1 MLAPRR
7 LAEIIQAMAGLA
19 RGDMRSEKKQSV
31 HQCTCDICRAQ
42 PRSVAADEH
51 RAINRVLGTLDE
63 KNRRRFAGLLALQ
76 WGHGGITRASEVTGL
91 SRPTLRRGRTEV
103 QQSEP
108 EPERGRV
115 RKAGAG
121 RHAVEKNIRGC

>member
-7 LAEIIQAMAGLA
+7 LAEIIKSMAGLA
-19 RGDMRSEKKQSV
+19 RGGMRSEKKQSV

-76 WGHGGITRASEVTGL
+76 WGRGGIARAHEVTGL
-91 SRPTLRRGRTEV
+91 SRPTIHRGRSEV
-103 QQSEP
+103 QRAEP
-108 EPERGRV
+108 AAERGRV
-115 RKAGAG
+115 RTAGAG
-121 RHAVEKNIRGC
+121 RRAVEKNIRGC